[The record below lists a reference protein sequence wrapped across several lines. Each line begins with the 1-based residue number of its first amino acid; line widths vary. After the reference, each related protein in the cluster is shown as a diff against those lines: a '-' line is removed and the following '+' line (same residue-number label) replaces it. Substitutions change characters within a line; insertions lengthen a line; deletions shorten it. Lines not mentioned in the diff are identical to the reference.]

1 MSVALL
7 VVLAI
12 AIPVV
17 LAGALLPPILLQDRL
32 QSLSGSFSDD
42 LRKSLAIDRR
52 YKFSVW
58 DIFIVSLLTISAFVP
73 SHVQDMMALGGSIF
87 FAVAAA
93 SRSWIYLQARR
104 KFSAELS
111 NDSRRMLLAFGLGAA
126 FLCFVFAVLAASLAF
141 SRSSSSPSPCWL
153 QVLSCCGH

>member
-17 LAGALLPPILLQDRL
+17 LAGALLPPLLLQDRMP
-32 QSLSGSFSDD
+32 SLSGSFPAG
-42 LRKSLAIDRR
+42 LRKSLALDRR

-58 DIFIVSLLTISAFVP
+58 DIFVVSLLSLSAFAP
-73 SHVQDMMALGGSIF
+73 RHVQDMMALGTSIF
-87 FAVAAA
+87 FAAFAA
-93 SRSWIYLQARR
+93 SRSWIYLQSRH

-111 NDSRRMLLAFGLGAA
+111 NDSRRILLAFGLGAA

-141 SRSSSSPSPCWL
+141 S
-153 QVLSCCGH
+153 

>member
-1 MSVALL
+1 MSVTFL

-17 LAGALLPPILLQDRL
+17 LAGALLPPILLQDRM
-32 QSLSGSFSDD
+32 QSLSGSFPEG

-58 DIFIVSLLTISAFVP
+58 DIFVVSLLSFSAFAP

-87 FAVAAA
+87 FAAFAA
-93 SRSWIYLQARR
+93 SRSWIYLQTRH

-111 NDSRRMLLAFGLGAA
+111 NDSRRILLAFGLGAA

-141 SRSSSSPSPCWL
+141 S
-153 QVLSCCGH
+153 